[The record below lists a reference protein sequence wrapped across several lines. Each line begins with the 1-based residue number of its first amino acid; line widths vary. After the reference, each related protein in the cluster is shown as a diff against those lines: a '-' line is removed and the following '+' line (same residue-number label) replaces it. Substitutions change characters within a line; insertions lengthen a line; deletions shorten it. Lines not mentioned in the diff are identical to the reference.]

1 MTKTKQLVEV
11 ITEGI
16 QEKKGHDIVIVDMQ
30 GIDGAICNYFVICS
44 GNSPTQVEAIMDSV
58 EEQAREKAGEKPIRV
73 VGEQQAQWIAMDYV
87 DVMVHIFL
95 PETREFYNI
104 EKLWEDA
111 GVTVVTT
118 VLRCLS
124 ST

>member
-58 EEQAREKAGEKPIRV
+58 EEQAREKAGEKPICV

-111 GVTVVTT
+111 GVTVVPN
-118 VLRCLS
+118 LD
-124 ST
+124 

>member
-58 EEQAREKAGEKPIRV
+58 EEQAREKAGEKTIRV
-73 VGEQQAQWIAMDYV
+73 VGEQHAQWIAMDYV

-111 GVTVVTT
+111 DVTVVPN
-118 VLRCLS
+118 LD
-124 ST
+124 

>member
-58 EEQAREKAGEKPIRV
+58 EEQAREKAGEKPVHV
-73 VGEQQAQWIAMDYV
+73 VGRENAQWIAMDYT
-87 DVMVHIFL
+87 DVLVHIFL
-95 PETREFYNI
+95 PDVREYYNL
-104 EKLWEDA
+104 ENLWEDA
-111 GVTVVTT
+111 KINRIPD
-118 VLRCLS
+118 LD
-124 ST
+124 

>member
-111 GVTVVTT
+111 CVTVVPN
-118 VLRCLS
+118 LD
-124 ST
+124 

>member
-16 QEKKGHDIVIVDMQ
+16 QEKKGRDIVIVDMQ
-30 GIDGAICNYFVICS
+30 GIDGAICNYFVICT

-73 VGEQQAQWIAMDYV
+73 AGEQQAQWIAMDYV
-87 DVMVHIFL
+87 DVMVHILL
-95 PETREFYNI
+95 PDTREFYNI

-111 GVTVVTT
+111 NVTT
-118 VLRCLS
+118 VPNLD
-124 ST
+124 

>member
-16 QEKKGHDIVIVDMQ
+16 QEKKGRDIVIVDMQ

-58 EEQAREKAGEKPIRV
+58 EEQAREKADEKPIRV

-111 GVTVVTT
+111 NVTVVPN
-118 VLRCLS
+118 LE
-124 ST
+124 

>member
-16 QEKKGHDIVIVDMQ
+16 QEKKGRDIVIVDMQ
-30 GIDGAICNYFVICS
+30 GIDGAICNYFVLCS
-44 GNSPTQVEAIMDSV
+44 GNSPTQVSAIMDSV
-58 EEQAREKAGEKPIRV
+58 EEQARLKADEKPLRV
-73 VGEQQAQWIAMDYV
+73 IGEQQSQWIAMDYV

-111 GVTVVTT
+111 NVTVVPN
-118 VLRCLS
+118 LD
-124 ST
+124 

>member
-16 QEKKGHDIVIVDMQ
+16 QEKKGRDIVIVDMQ

-58 EEQAREKAGEKPIRV
+58 EEQAREKHNGLR
-73 VGEQQAQWIAMDYV
+73 W
-87 DVMVHIFL
+87 
-95 PETREFYNI
+95 
-104 EKLWEDA
+104 
-111 GVTVVTT
+111 TT
-118 VLRCLS
+118 L
-124 ST
+124 T

>member
-73 VGEQQAQWIAMDYV
+73 VWEQQAQWIAMDYV

-111 GVTVVTT
+111 GVTVVPN
-118 VLRCLS
+118 LD
-124 ST
+124 

>member
-16 QEKKGHDIVIVDMQ
+16 QEKKGRDIVIVDMQ

-111 GVTVVTT
+111 NVTVVPN
-118 VLRCLS
+118 LE
-124 ST
+124 

>member
-1 MTKTKQLVEV
+1 MML
-11 ITEGI
+11 
-16 QEKKGHDIVIVDMQ
+16 
-30 GIDGAICNYFVICS
+30 
-44 GNSPTQVEAIMDSV
+44 
-58 EEQAREKAGEKPIRV
+58 

-111 GVTVVTT
+111 GVTVVPN
-118 VLRCLS
+118 LD
-124 ST
+124 